1 MIYFRSYDDPS
12 AGQPDSEHDRQ
23 GWRTLFGKRFQSYC
37 CIHWLFFFPDD
48 MVSPLAPERKVF

>member
-1 MIYFRSYDDPS
+1 MIYFRSYEDPS

-37 CIHWLFFFPDD
+37 CIHWLFIF
-48 MVSPLAPERKVF
+48 SG